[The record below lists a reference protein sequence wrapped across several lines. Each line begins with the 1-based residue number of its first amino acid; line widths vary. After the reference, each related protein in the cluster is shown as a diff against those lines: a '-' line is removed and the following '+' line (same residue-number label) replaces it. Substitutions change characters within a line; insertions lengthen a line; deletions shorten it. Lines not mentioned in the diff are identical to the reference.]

1 MKPIRSRRRS
11 LRFDGN
17 AVTLSIATKTWA
29 VVPDDQR
36 NQFPLSK
43 ITSIRHTPATAWK
56 PGKIE
61 FVVPGGPSAIVDNV
75 PMFADKLAGNTFQYD
90 YGKRDE
96 VAVFLAAVEKA
107 RGTT

>member
-1 MKPIRSRRRS
+1 M
-11 LRFDGN
+11 
-17 AVTLSIATKTWA
+17 
-29 VVPDDQR
+29 
-36 NQFPLSK
+36 
-43 ITSIRHTPATAWK
+43 
-56 PGKIE
+56 
-61 FVVPGGPSAIVDNV
+61 VPGGPSAIVDNV